1 MAAGN
6 HRILIEQGATFS
18 MVLTLSD
25 ADNNRLDLTDHTF
38 RGQVRKT
45 TSDAAIQGAFTFQKL
60 DQVPLLT
67 RGQVV
72 VTMPASITTAIATN
86 AARQAEKAITPA
98 VYDIESEIP
107 DGTVF
112 RWLEG
117 LVDVSPEV
125 TR

>member
-25 ADNNRLDLTDHTF
+25 AENN
-38 RGQVRKT
+38 
-45 TSDAAIQGAFTFQKL
+45 TFQKL

-86 AARQAEKAITPA
+86 SARQAEKAITPA